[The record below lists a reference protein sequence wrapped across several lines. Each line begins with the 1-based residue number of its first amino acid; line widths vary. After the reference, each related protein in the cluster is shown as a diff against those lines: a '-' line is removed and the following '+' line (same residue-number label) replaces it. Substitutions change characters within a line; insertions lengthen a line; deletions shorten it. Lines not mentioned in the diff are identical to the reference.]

1 MDESSEPAT
10 VIEDLSPEDLSDRV
24 DIAKAFDDATSAQGI
39 PDGTL
44 RHRVEPRA
52 RRDGRRDTPPP

>member
-44 RHRVEPRA
+44 LHRAGIRA
-52 RRDGRRDTPPP
+52 RRDGRTDTPPP

>member
-24 DIAKAFDDATSAQGI
+24 DIAKAFDDAPAPRASPMAPSDTE
-39 PDGTL
+39 L
-44 RHRVEPRA
+44 EPRA

>member
-1 MDESSEPAT
+1 

-39 PDGTL
+39 PPMAPSDTEL
-44 RHRVEPRA
+44 EPRA
-52 RRDGRRDTPPP
+52 RRDGRRDTPGP